1 MVWVRILYD
10 IVEFGRHILIMKK
23 ISILG
28 STGSI
33 GVNTLNVID
42 NLGDEFDVSVLSANK
57 NGNLLVEQAK
67 NYRPDAVAIVDEA
80 AGQFVKSE
88 LKDLGISVFQ
98 GREGLLDLASRNDVD
113 IMLNGL
119 VGSSGMAPTLNAV
132 KAGVDVALS
141 NKESLVMAG
150 DIIDREKLKSEA
162 QVFPVDSEHSA
173 IWQCLVGESM
183 DDVGRIILTGSG
195 GPFRT
200 RDLKTF
206 NDVRPAEALKHPNW
220 DMGQKI
226 TIDSATMMNKGLEVI
241 EAWWLFGLGAEKI
254 DIIVH
259 PQSII
264 HSMVEFKD
272 KSVKAQLGVP
282 DMKVPIQYALTYPR
296 HAPAMWETLDL
307 VKVGSL
313 TFESPDLTRFPCIQL
328 AYDALKQGGTSSAVL
343 NVANEQSV
351 YRFLDGEIGFMEIPE
366 IIEKACENHEWIEH
380 PSLEELLNLE
390 SWAMNFVSSFE
401 SRYF

>member
-1 MVWVRILYD
+1 
-10 IVEFGRHILIMKK
+10 MKK

-33 GVNTLNVID
+33 GVNALNVID

-57 NGNLLVEQAK
+57 NGQLLVDQAIK
-67 NYRPDAVAIVDEA
+67 YRPDAVAIIDDEA
-80 AGQFVKSE
+80 AKYVQSE
-88 LKDLGISVFQ
+88 LKESGVSVFK
-98 GREGLLDLASRNDVD
+98 GREGLLELASQSDLD

-150 DIIDREKLKSEA
+150 DIIEQEKLKSGA
-162 QVFPVDSEHSA
+162 KVFPVDSEHSA
-173 IWQCLVGESM
+173 IWQCLAGESM
-183 DDVGRIILTGSG
+183 DDIEQIILTGSG
-195 GPFRT
+195 GPFR
-200 RDLKTF
+200 RRNIKTF
-206 NDVRPAEALKHPNW
+206 KDVTPADALKHPNW
-220 DMGQKI
+220 DMGRKI

-241 EAWWLFGLGAEKI
+241 ETRWLFGLGAEKI
-254 DIIVH
+254 DIVVH

-272 KSVKAQLGVP
+272 KSVKAQLGIP

-296 HAPAMWETLDL
+296 HAPAMWESLDL

-313 TFESPDLTRFPCIQL
+313 TFEAPDLTRFPCIGL
-328 AYDALKQGGTSSAVL
+328 AYNALKQGGTASAIL

-366 IIEKACENHEWIEH
+366 IIEKACDAHEWVEH

-390 SWAMNFVSSFE
+390 SWGMNFVNLFE
-401 SRYF
+401 SRYI

>member
-1 MVWVRILYD
+1 MVWARILYD
-10 IVEFGRHILIMKK
+10 IVKFGRHILIMKK
-23 ISILG
+23 LSILG

-33 GVNTLNVID
+33 GINTLNVID

-67 NYRPDAVAIVDEA
+67 NYRPDAVAIIDDE

-88 LKDLGISVFQ
+88 LKDLGITVFQ

-183 DDVGRIILTGSG
+183 DDVEQIILTGSG

-206 NDVRPAEALKHPNW
+206 NDVRPEEALKHPNW

-282 DMKVPIQYALTYPR
+282 DMKIPIQYALTYPR

-307 VKVGSL
+307 LKVGSL

-366 IIEKACENHEWIEH
+366 IIEKACDNHEWIEH
-380 PSLEELLNLE
+380 PSLEEILNLE